1 MLTFLFKFLSF
12 YSAGTESGKAENN
25 GLSPQKRK
33 TESSEKDSSEPKE
46 KKSFSMSVQKPV
58 IGISMSIG
66 AKKPTQLGA
75 GESKQGISINKK
87 GMSMK
92 PAPIKMA
99 LTGQPKDSSIAVK
112 PLSEKIASVFNDDS
126 EEEEMP
132 PEAKMK
138 MRNVGRETPTAAGPN
153 SYGKN
158 NLGFCDR
165 NKMIEREYKQKLLE
179 LSESEHN

>member
-46 KKSFSMSVQKPV
+46 KKPFSMSVQKPV
-58 IGISMSIG
+58 TKTGISMSIW

-87 GMSMK
+87 GTSMK

-99 LTGQPKDSSIAVK
+99 LTGQV
-112 PLSEKIASVFNDDS
+112 
-126 EEEEMP
+126 
-132 PEAKMK
+132 
-138 MRNVGRETPTAAGPN
+138 R
-153 SYGKN
+153 
-158 NLGFCDR
+158 
-165 NKMIEREYKQKLLE
+165 
-179 LSESEHN
+179 